1 MNLAK
6 IMTPKVFTVFLHETD
21 TVRQGLEVMRRHGY
35 TAIPVLDQEDKYLGS
50 ISEGDF
56 LWHILDKG
64 TTDMK
69 AQERYRISEL
79 LRRDFCEP
87 LDIEADRERVL
98 EALLKQNFVPIV
110 DSRNV
115 LCGIVTRRSAMKYL
129 FEEQQ

>member
-1 MNLAK
+1 MNIAK

-21 TVRQGLEVMRRHGY
+21 TVRQGLEVMKRHGY
-35 TAIPVLDQEDKYLGS
+35 TAIPVLDLEDKYLGC

-56 LWHILDKG
+56 LWHILAKG
-64 TTDMK
+64 SADWK
-69 AQERYRISEL
+69 EQEKYRIGEL

-87 LDIEADRERVL
+87 LDIEADRDKVI

-115 LCGIVTRRSAMKYL
+115 LCGIVTRRSAMEYL
-129 FEEQQ
+129 FEEK